1 MVCNWWISIHFVSF
15 CFQGSSVCRQNNIT
29 AQVRDIRLQ
38 IDCMIVSLM
47 AMLNMKL
54 SWTLNFRVYGLLKG
68 TVLIAAVEAS
78 CFLKQVMEILHCIRK
93 NWNKVLID
101 SNK

>member
-1 MVCNWWISIHFVSF
+1 
-15 CFQGSSVCRQNNIT
+15 
-29 AQVRDIRLQ
+29 
-38 IDCMIVSLM
+38 
-47 AMLNMKL
+47 MKL